1 VTNYKTKAATKEDVS
16 QILEDWKGK
25 LKSDQYMTLE
35 MELALERPLFICK
48 DIGSEHVMAVFDI
61 LSTGTHNKNM
71 RVFFSP
77 DFASHDGLTSVE
89 VDTLT
94 ALLISMLL
102 DMLAMSELDDV
113 RLLKIHSS
121 DRLLLSAFRGF
132 ATYLAGNGHCRVK
145 SYSNWIEIDELNLF
159 CESVIPA

>member
-1 VTNYKTKAATKEDVS
+1 MTDYKTTSATKAGVTR
-16 QILEDWKGK
+16 ILEEWKGK
-25 LKSDQYMTLE
+25 LRSDQYMTLE
-35 MELALERPLFICK
+35 MELSLERPLYIVK
-48 DIGSEHVMAVFDI
+48 HIDTDHVMAVFDI

-77 DFASHDGLTSVE
+77 DFASHDGLTSDE

-159 CESVIPA
+159 CESATTE